1 MKHYPAEFK
10 ADAVALSG
18 VKARMEVPPMP
29 GQHDATLPDSVL
41 RILHVRCPADVDPQ
55 VYRLLLGLVA
65 EVTPVV
71 QALPPSALVA
81 DVSGSLRYFGR
92 DLPAWPG

>member
-1 MKHYPAEFK
+1 
-10 ADAVALSG
+10 
-18 VKARMEVPPMP
+18 MP
-29 GQHDATLPDSVL
+29 GQHDATLPDSAL

-92 DLPAWPG
+92 DPSALARMIRTRALAR